1 MRSSQMSEDQT
12 CDLNKIMIISILI
25 QSKCSPFFYATL
37 AVEQCSDG
45 RTVDDTKFNFKDI
58 GARLKAHRL
67 GRGLAPEEL
76 AVRLNISRAALYR
89 AEKGEIAKIDM
100 LSAIANELH
109 VSLPSLMGV
118 GIEYVDNA
126 VGFFERMRQVEED
139 CDQIIGLFSPISY
152 LVTTKQYDVILKDVL
167 CEAVQGAEGQDVDAI
182 LNILKQRKE
191 RFAKR
196 RPLLASIIS
205 DADIR
210 KFLKE
215 GLEGAAELS
224 DEVREQRRKMA
235 LFEVRHI
242 VEMLRAPDIG
252 VQIGVAREPIPST
265 SFQIVRQGG
274 RSVLTISPF
283 RLGHNP
289 NIRVGVGLI
298 TSAPEALDLHQG
310 IANRLWST
318 SLKGRE
324 AAAYIEELIA
334 RERLSGG

>member
-1 MRSSQMSEDQT
+1 M
-12 CDLNKIMIISILI
+12 
-25 QSKCSPFFYATL
+25 
-37 AVEQCSDG
+37 
-45 RTVDDTKFNFKDI
+45 DDTQLNSKDI

-67 GRGLAPEEL
+67 GRGLTPEEL

-100 LSAIANELH
+100 LSAIASELH

-126 VGFFERMRQVEED
+126 LSFFERMRQIEED

-152 LVTTKQYDVILKDVL
+152 LLTTEHYDTILKDVL
-167 CEAVQGAEGQDVDAI
+167 YEVVQGAGGQDVDAI
-182 LNILKQRKE
+182 LSILKQRKE
-191 RFAKR
+191 RFATR

-215 GLEGAAELS
+215 GLEGASELPAEI
-224 DEVREQRRKMA
+224 REQRRKMA
-235 LFEVRHI
+235 LLEVRHI
-242 VEMLRAPDIG
+242 VEMLRAPGIG

-298 TSAPEALDLHQG
+298 TSAPEALDLHEG
-310 IANRLWST
+310 IADRLWAT
-318 SLKGRE
+318 SLKGHE
-324 AAAYIEELIA
+324 AAEYIEELIA
-334 RERLSGG
+334 REGLSVT

>member
-1 MRSSQMSEDQT
+1 MDETQ
-12 CDLNKIMIISILI
+12 L
-25 QSKCSPFFYATL
+25 
-37 AVEQCSDG
+37 
-45 RTVDDTKFNFKDI
+45 NFKDI

-109 VSLPSLMGV
+109 VSLPSLLGV

-126 VGFFERMRQVEED
+126 VGFFERMRQIEED

-152 LVTTKQYDVILKDVL
+152 LVTTEQYDVILKDVL
-167 CEAVQGAEGQDVDAI
+167 RESVQETEGQDVDAI
-182 LNILKQRKE
+182 LSILKQRKA

-224 DEVREQRRKMA
+224 NDVRDQRRKMA

-242 VEMLRAPDIG
+242 VEMLRVPDIG

-289 NIRVGVGLI
+289 NTRVGVGLI
-298 TSAPEALDLHQG
+298 TSAPEALDLHEG

-318 SLKGRE
+318 SLKGQE
-324 AAAYIEELIA
+324 AADYIEELIA
-334 RERLSGG
+334 REGLSGD

>member
-1 MRSSQMSEDQT
+1 
-12 CDLNKIMIISILI
+12 
-25 QSKCSPFFYATL
+25 
-37 AVEQCSDG
+37 
-45 RTVDDTKFNFKDI
+45 VDETQLNFKDI
-58 GARLKAHRL
+58 GARQNAQRL
-67 GRGLAPEEL
+67 GRGLAPDEI
-76 AVRLNISRAALYR
+76 AVRQKISRAELYP

-100 LSAIANELH
+100 LSAIANEIH
-109 VSLPSLMGV
+109 VSLPSLLGV

-126 VGFFERMRQVEED
+126 VGFFERMRQVEEVW
-139 CDQIIGLFSPISY
+139 DQIIGLFSPISY
-152 LVTTKQYDVILKDVL
+152 LVTTELYDVILKDVL
-167 CEAVQGAEGQDVDAI
+167 RESVQETEGQDIDAI
-182 LNILKQRKE
+182 LSILKQRKA
-191 RFAKR
+191 RFTKR

-224 DEVREQRRKMA
+224 DEVRDQRRKMA

-242 VEMLRAPDIG
+242 VEMLRVPDIG

-289 NIRVGVGLI
+289 NTRVGVGLI
-298 TSAPEALDLHQG
+298 TSAPEALDLHEG

-318 SLKGRE
+318 SLKGQE
-324 AAAYIEELIA
+324 AADYIEELIA
-334 RERLSGG
+334 REGLLED